1 MNVCPSFY
9 LVLTVGSCVF
19 TCVLYICVFESAF
32 TYFNDGA
39 DASRNEHKQAG
50 LLIKQIE
57 ENHNG
62 AETSPEHWKTKHTD
76 TKYSNVSQ

>member
-9 LVLTVGSCVF
+9 LALTVRSCVF
-19 TCVLYICVFESAF
+19 TCVFESAF

>member
-1 MNVCPSFY
+1 MCFK
-9 LVLTVGSCVF
+9 CV
-19 TCVLYICVFESAF
+19 CVFESAF